1 MILLAIASLAATRPP
16 YAMCIRK
23 TLPALEL
30 SGERPDDVA
39 NATWETCKG
48 KFEQDARRLAD
59 ANPEN
64 TADVMDYARVRL
76 VPAIATHVVRMRACR
91 KTAGCSISRLS
102 WEEGL

>member
-1 MILLAIASLAATRPP
+1 MSLVAILALVATRPP

-39 NATWETCKG
+39 KATWETCKG
-48 KFEQDARRLAD
+48 QFEQDARRLAD

-76 VPAIATHVVRMRACR
+76 VPAIATHVVRTRACR
-91 KTAGCSISRLS
+91 RTSGCSISHLS